1 MEFETFGYCYVL
13 VFGME
18 MELVT
23 VINFLLLLSGLVFHY
38 CNISTYYFPWI
49 SECAN
54 FAYYQIEHIETKLTA
69 MTTYELIT
77 T

>member
-1 MEFETFGYCYVL
+1 MFCISDNYIFGMVMEFETFGYCYVL

-38 CNISTYYFPWI
+38 CNISTYYFP
-49 SECAN
+49 
-54 FAYYQIEHIETKLTA
+54 
-69 MTTYELIT
+69 
-77 T
+77 